1 MKNYMRYFLLLA
13 VVIVGMI
20 QCSSDVD
27 RGIPTLKDDA
37 PPSPV
42 TGVQVEAIPGG
53 AILSYTLPESDNLLY
68 VMAEYTIG
76 DKLFEK
82 KASFY
87 SNNLIVQGFPD
98 TKQYN
103 LKLYSVSRSGTK
115 SAPVSVKINP
125 LTPPVVVT
133 FDSAVL
139 EPTFG
144 GVKVKFENESES
156 ELKLVVLTTDSIGDL
171 YPADIY
177 YTKRKEGTFFVRGF
191 APEMRKFGFYALDRW
206 NNYSDTLFVELT
218 PWFEEKLDKFKF
230 KPLNLPTDTYE
241 AHANASFTLDK
252 LWDDVWGISS
262 TGIFHTKPN
271 TGIPQWFTFDMGQTA
286 RLSRF
291 KVFHRLGSN
300 NGATADGQYS
310 GGAPQIIEVY
320 GSNNPAS
327 DGSWDSWTLLGQF
340 ESVKPSGDAKWTS
353 EDIQYACFD
362 GEDFEFEN
370 PGIYRYLRFKILKNW
385 GGVSYIYL
393 AELTFWGEVM
403 PDVAE

>member
-1 MKNYMRYFLLLA
+1 MKNFIRYFLLLA
-13 VVIVGMI
+13 VVIVGII
-20 QCSSDVD
+20 QCTDDVD

-42 TGVQVEAIPGG
+42 TDVQVEPIPGG
-53 AILSYTLPESDNLLY
+53 AILSYTLPKSDNLLY

-82 KASFY
+82 KSSFY
-87 SNNLIVQGFPD
+87 SNNLTVEGFPD

-125 LTPPVVVT
+125 LTPPVVAVLN
-133 FDSAVL
+133 SVVL

-156 ELKLVVLTTDSIGDL
+156 ELKLVVLTTDSLGDL

-177 YTKRKEGTFFVRGF
+177 YTKRKEGSFSVRGF
-191 APEMRKFGFYALDRW
+191 SPELRKFGFYALDRW
-206 NNYSDTLFVELT
+206 DNYSDTLFVELE
-218 PWFEEKLDKFKF
+218 PWFEEQLDKFKF
-230 KPLNLPTDTYE
+230 KPLMLPTDTYE
-241 AHANASFTLDK
+241 AHASASYTLER
-252 LWDDVWGISS
+252 LWDDVWG
-262 TGIFHTKPN
+262 TTAAFHTKPN

-291 KVFHRLGSN
+291 KFHHRYASSSGAGS
-300 NGATADGQYS
+300 DGQYS
-310 GGAPQIIEVY
+310 AGDPQIMEVY
-320 GSNNPAS
+320 GSNNPAA

-385 GGVSYIYL
+385 GGVSYIYI

>member
-20 QCSSDVD
+20 QCADDVD

-53 AILSYTLPESDNLLY
+53 AILSYTLPKSGNLLY

-82 KASFY
+82 KSSFY
-87 SNNLIVQGFPD
+87 SNNLTVEGFPD

-125 LTPPVVVT
+125 LTPPVV
-133 FDSAVL
+133 AVL
-139 EPTFG
+139 NSVVLEETFG

-156 ELKLVVLTTDSIGDL
+156 ELKLVVLTTDSLGDL
-171 YPADIY
+171 YPADMY
-177 YTKRKEGTFFVRGF
+177 YTKRKEGSFSVRGF
-191 APEMRKFGFYALDRW
+191 SPELRKFGFYALDRW
-206 NNYSDTLFVELT
+206 DNYSDTLFVELE
-218 PWFEEKLDKFKF
+218 PWFEEQLDKFKF
-230 KPLNLPTDTYE
+230 KPVYLPTDTYE
-241 AHANASFTLDK
+241 AHASASFTLER
-252 LWDDVWGISS
+252 LWDDVWGTSAA
-262 TGIFHTKPN
+262 FHTKPN

-291 KVFHRLGSN
+291 KFHHRYASFSG
-300 NGATADGQYS
+300 TASDGQYS
-310 GGAPQIIEVY
+310 AGDPQIMEVY
-320 GSNNPAS
+320 GSNNPAA

-353 EDIQYACFD
+353 EDIQFAVND
-362 GEDFEFEN
+362 GEDFEFEDT
-370 PGIYRYLRFKILKNW
+370 GVYRYLRFKILKNW
-385 GGVSYIYL
+385 GGVTYIYI
-393 AELTFWGEVM
+393 AELTFWGEVL

>member
-20 QCSSDVD
+20 QCADDVD

-53 AILSYTLPESDNLLY
+53 AILSYTLPKSGNLLY

-82 KASFY
+82 KSSFY
-87 SNNLIVQGFPD
+87 SNNLTVEGFPD

-125 LTPPVVVT
+125 LTPPVV
-133 FDSAVL
+133 AVL
-139 EPTFG
+139 NSVVLEQTFG

-156 ELKLVVLTTDSIGDL
+156 ELKLVVLTTDSLGDL
-171 YPADIY
+171 YPADMY
-177 YTKRKEGTFFVRGF
+177 YTKRKEGSFSVRGF
-191 APEMRKFGFYALDRW
+191 SPELRKFGFYALDRW
-206 NNYSDTLFVELT
+206 DNYSDTLFVELE
-218 PWFEEKLDKFKF
+218 PWFEEQLDKFKF
-230 KPLNLPTDTYE
+230 KPLMLPTDTYE
-241 AHANASFTLDK
+241 AHSSASFTLDK
-252 LWDDVWGISS
+252 LWDDVWGSSS

-291 KVFHRLGSN
+291 KFYHRYASSSGT
-300 NGATADGQYS
+300 AADGAYS
-310 GGAPQIIEVY
+310 AGDPQILEVY

-353 EDIQYACFD
+353 EDIQFAVFD
-362 GEDFEFEN
+362 GEDFEFEDT
-370 PGIYRYLRFKILKNW
+370 GVYRYLRFKILKNW
-385 GGVSYIYL
+385 GGVTYIYI
-393 AELTFWGEVM
+393 AELTFWGEVL

>member
-1 MKNYMRYFLLLA
+1 MKNFIRYFLLLA
-13 VVIVGMI
+13 VVIVGII
-20 QCSSDVD
+20 QCTDDVD

-42 TGVQVEAIPGG
+42 TDVQVEPIPGG
-53 AILSYTLPESDNLLY
+53 AILSYTLPKSDNLLY

-82 KASFY
+82 KSSFY
-87 SNNLIVQGFPD
+87 SNNLTVEGFPD

-125 LTPPVVVT
+125 LTPPVVAT
-133 FDSAVL
+133 FNSAVL

-156 ELKLVVLTTDSIGDL
+156 ELKLVVLTTDSLGDL

-177 YTKRKEGTFFVRGF
+177 YTKRKEGSFSVRGF
-191 APEMRKFGFYALDRW
+191 SPELRKFGFYALDRW
-206 NNYSDTLFVELT
+206 DNYSDTLFVELE
-218 PWFEEKLDKFKF
+218 PWFEEQLDKFKF
-230 KPLNLPTDTYE
+230 KPLMLPTDTYE
-241 AHANASFTLDK
+241 AHASASFTLER
-252 LWDDVWGISS
+252 LWDDVWG
-262 TGIFHTKPN
+262 TNAAFHTKPN

-291 KVFHRLGSN
+291 KFYHRLAGSS
-300 NGATADGQYS
+300 GAGADGQYS
-310 GGAPQIIEVY
+310 AGDPQILEVY

-385 GGVSYIYL
+385 GGVSYIYI

>member
-20 QCSSDVD
+20 QCTDDVD

-53 AILSYTLPESDNLLY
+53 AILSYTLPKSGNLLY

-82 KASFY
+82 KSSFY
-87 SNNLIVQGFPD
+87 SNNLTVEGFPD

-115 SAPVSVKINP
+115 STPVSVKINP
-125 LTPPVVVT
+125 LTPPVV
-133 FDSAVL
+133 AVL
-139 EPTFG
+139 NSVVLEQTFG

-156 ELKLVVLTTDSIGDL
+156 ELKLVVLTTDSLGDL
-171 YPADIY
+171 YPADMY
-177 YTKRKEGTFFVRGF
+177 YTKRKEGSFSVRGF
-191 APEMRKFGFYALDRW
+191 TPELRKFGFYALDRW
-206 NNYSDTLFVELT
+206 GNYSDTLFVELE
-218 PWFEEKLDKFKF
+218 PWFEEQLDKFKF
-230 KPLNLPTDTYE
+230 KPLMLPTDTYE
-241 AHANASFTLDK
+241 AHASASYTLER
-252 LWDDVWGISS
+252 LWDDIWG
-262 TGIFHTKPN
+262 TNAAFHTKPN

-291 KVFHRLGSN
+291 KFHHRLAGD
-300 NGATADGQYS
+300 NGTGADGQYS
-310 GGAPQIIEVY
+310 AGDPQIIEVY

-340 ESVKPSGDAKWTS
+340 ESVKPSGNPKWTS

-362 GEDFEFEN
+362 GEDFEFEDA
-370 PGIYRYLRFKILKNW
+370 GVYRYLRFKILKNW
-385 GGVSYIYL
+385 GGVSYIYI
-393 AELTFWGEVM
+393 AELTFWGEVL